1 MGTKVATVIV
11 VVGLLMMAGVGAR
24 ADASSTDRGQ
34 TDLSSLPAIEAY
46 LTSIGVDPGSV
57 VIQQGPLNYA
67 GPFCPGDGWN
77 CTAATRVVQ
86 IASSASPAAN
96 IFDCL
101 PSLDALIPALNECLV
116 VQSSVL
122 DPLETSSSMNSASCN
137 TDLSDSSG
145 KSKCTIRQQAKK
157 GNNNA
162 NVNQRIN
169 QRGGSP
175 QTATEDAEI
184 NQTSDTGKNTATI
197 RLTIQQTLDIDST
210 PPVSQQQ
217 QARQTAKVTQTAGGG
232 NNSSDVQQTIL
243 QAEDAQS
250 NSDITQDQNTDPAFA
265 PNQKATV
272 TQTTST
278 GANTSNLQHQLTQ
291 RQHANSCTTCT
302 ITQNQGLPFPGGQS
316 GSVTQTAG
324 GVAQNSIAGQN
335 ESQTQDAGTFG
346 TLIRTKFGPEDCCTT
361 QNGGTAANNCQITQ
375 SNDQAQTPTANPS
388 MNSEQKGTAKEDVVG
403 ANCTLDQTYT
413 ANGVPHHHT
422 ETAPVILHD
431 RFCSADAET
440 NSCSDEFF

>member
-1 MGTKVATVIV
+1 MGRRVATMIV

-46 LTSIGVDPGSV
+46 LSSIGVDPGSV
-57 VIQQGPLNYA
+57 VVQQGPLNYA
-67 GPFCPGDGWN
+67 GPYCPGDGWN

-101 PSLDALIPALNECLV
+101 PSLDAVIPALNECLV

-184 NQTSDTGKNTATI
+184 NQTSDTGNNTAKITQ
-197 RLTIQQTLDIDST
+197 TIQQTLDIDPTT
-210 PPVSQQQ
+210 PVNQKQ
-217 QARQTAKVTQTAGGG
+217 QARQTAKVTQNSGVG
-232 NNSSDVQQTIL
+232 NNSSDVQQTML
-243 QAEDAQS
+243 QSESAQS
-250 NSDITQDQNTDPAFA
+250 SGNITQEQNTDTTLGR
-265 PNQKATV
+265 NQQVTV
-272 TQTTST
+272 TQTSTAGGTNTST
-278 GANTSNLQHQLTQ
+278 LQGQITQQQSADCSVCMANQTESSTSGGQTGSITQSATSTALNKSSASQSESQSQHTSTTGAKIQLHFGPQDCCATQ
-291 RQHANSCTTCT
+291 MGGSAGNVNT
-302 ITQNQGLPFPGGQS
+302 ITQANVQQNDTGGP
-316 GSVTQTAG
+316 
-324 GVAQNSIAGQN
+324 
-335 ESQTQDAGTFG
+335 SQTSEQNAHCTESG
-346 TLIRTKFGPEDCCTT
+346 TL
-361 QNGGTAANNCQITQ
+361 
-375 SNDQAQTPTANPS
+375 
-388 MNSEQKGTAKEDVVG
+388 G
-403 ANCTLDQTYT
+403 ASCSVDQTYT
-413 ANGVPHHHT
+413 SNSGTNHHT
-422 ETAPVILHD
+422 DSGPFVFSD
-431 RFCSADAET
+431 RACTDTGEGA
-440 NSCSDEFF
+440 SCTTVD